1 MEGLQ
6 VVELTVEEFA
16 KVERVSERQVR
27 TWIAK
32 GALEIRR
39 TTGGGVRILERRSEV
54 RDRAIFF
61 SRKPHESGGS
71 LNQ

>member
-1 MEGLQ
+1 MDGLQ
-6 VVELTVEEFA
+6 AIELTVEEFA

-32 GALEIRR
+32 GALEVRR
-39 TTGGGVRILERRSEV
+39 TTGGGVRILERRTEV
-54 RDRAIFF
+54 RERAIFF
-61 SRKPHESGGS
+61 SVKAHEHGGS